1 MSLQEKYHEIAKR
14 RYAIKTTTEEDW
26 KTQTEFSILHS
37 PQYIYVY
44 ILQYNIEYLQSMTFP
59 NFYTK

>member
-1 MSLQEKYHEIAKR
+1 MAKR
-14 RYAIKTTTEEDW
+14 RFAIKTTTEEEW